1 MLQLKIYG
9 LWNLWALYQ
18 AVTPVVVIVT
28 TGAKSKVRWRGIKS
42 NKFSV
47 WVDGWVKHRTFMR
60 DEARSWR
67 NFRPASVTS
76 SSCLTLRS
84 IESRKS
90 SRYSQLP
97 IWKCFQCIC
106 SEKHGPSL
114 QTGVWNAC
122 LQTSHP
128 TPEAGLTVEGRSKLL
143 THTLKEFWVQ
153 INRMKVKTAT
163 TRLY

>member
-84 IESRKS
+84 KESRKS
-90 SRYSQLP
+90 STLIPASNLKVFP
-97 IWKCFQCIC
+97 VHLLWKTWT
-106 SEKHGPSL
+106 L
-114 QTGVWNAC
+114 ATNRC
-122 LQTSHP
+122 LKGMSANFTSNS
-128 TPEAGLTVEGRSKLL
+128 RSW
-143 THTLKEFWVQ
+143 FNSSRVQ